1 MTTIYDGEKPQENK
15 LSEDFLLH
23 SSSNNGTQLMSK
35 KKSNDR
41 GLLYPL
47 KNYLKIK
54 N

>member
-35 KKSNDR
+35 KKKQR
-41 GLLYPL
+41 
-47 KNYLKIK
+47 
-54 N
+54 